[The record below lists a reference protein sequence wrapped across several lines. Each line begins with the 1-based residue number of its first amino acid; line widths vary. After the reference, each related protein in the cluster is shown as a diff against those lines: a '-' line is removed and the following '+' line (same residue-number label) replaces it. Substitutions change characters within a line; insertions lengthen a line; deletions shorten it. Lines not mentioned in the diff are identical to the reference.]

1 MWMQMGGSKSRRTN
15 EKKMNSRVFCFYLSV
30 ICLINVFLSFFTSY
44 PFPGLL
50 SACDGGTDFL
60 AYAWLLQQNGGAIAD
75 EVSYG
80 DYLNQNGF
88 CHYAVN
94 DGLVTN
100 PWNKQPVAQG
110 AQIKVCARI

>member
-1 MWMQMGGSKSRRTN
+1 MSYQ
-15 EKKMNSRVFCFYLSV
+15 CFSIFLCIISLSPHP
-30 ICLINVFLSFFTSY
+30 L
-44 PFPGLL
+44 FP
-50 SACDGGTDFL
+50 ACDGGTDFL

-100 PWNKQPVAQG
+100 PWNKQAVAQG
-110 AQIKVCARI
+110 AQIKVCART

>member
-1 MWMQMGGSKSRRTN
+1 
-15 EKKMNSRVFCFYLSV
+15 L
-30 ICLINVFLSFFTSY
+30 LITPLLHSL
-44 PFPGLL
+44 PIL
-50 SACDGGTDFL
+50 SACGGGTDFL
-60 AYAWLLQQNGGAIAD
+60 AYAWLLQQNGGSIAD

-110 AQIKVCARI
+110 AKIKVALESFCCLASPQCWPFLTRSLTLVATCVSLPA